1 MTLHVRDYG
10 GDGVPLVL
18 LHGAGR
24 SLADWDA
31 AGTHLRGAG
40 YRVLAVDLPGHGRSP
55 DIAPWSVR
63 TVVRRVAEALDTHG
77 VGEPVVVGHSLGG
90 LVAVEYA
97 RACRVRAAVNL
108 DGFWWGWPGDYPG
121 RRTGGCVAA
130 LECWGDCCVPAHPGR
145 DRAVGQV
152 WDPVR
157 QGGGGGP
164 RSGAAASRWQ
174 MADPAGAGRGPA
186 DVRRD
191 GTAWRN
197 WRCRLAGGG
206 EMPPFSRVG
215 WQATTEV
222 DEVAR

>member
-31 AGTHLRGAG
+31 AATHLLGAG
-40 YRVLAVDLPGHGRSP
+40 HRVVAVDLPGHGRSP

-63 TVVRRVAEALDTHG
+63 TVVRRVAEALDAHR

-108 DGFWWGWPGDYPG
+108 DGFW
-121 RRTGGCVAA
+121 
-130 LECWGDCCVPAHPGR
+130 CCLLYTSDA
-145 DRAVGQV
+145 
-152 WDPVR
+152 
-157 QGGGGGP
+157 
-164 RSGAAASRWQ
+164 
-174 MADPAGAGRGPA
+174 
-186 DVRRD
+186 
-191 GTAWRN
+191 
-197 WRCRLAGGG
+197 
-206 EMPPFSRVG
+206 
-215 WQATTEV
+215 
-222 DEVAR
+222 